1 MQILTLINVSL
12 IKCRNYAT
20 GATADANGAQVQPNL
35 PLKRVISTR
44 VYYLSLSFSTGMYL
58 HGNSFGFAIS
68 IRYQKS

>member
-35 PLKRVISTR
+35 PLKRS
-44 VYYLSLSFSTGMYL
+44 YQQG
-58 HGNSFGFAIS
+58 S
-68 IRYQKS
+68 ITSAYRFPLACIYMGIASVLPFL